1 MTAINTATGG
11 GLPEKITDPNGVYTT
26 LSWTPRNWLTSS
38 VLATSAGNLTSSFT
52 YDSAGNLTRTT
63 LPDSSYLAY
72 GYDNAHRPTSITNAL
87 SESAAITYD
96 SAGDITQTLLKDA
109 SSATKRQHTATFD
122 ALGRMLTSVGGQ
134 GQTTSFSYDNNG
146 NIISIKDPL
155 NHILYRSVDQL
166 DRVTKIKDQ
175 GLSTAS
181 ISYDSHNRPLTVTDP
196 RGNVTA
202 FTYDG
207 LGNTTQISNPD
218 TLTTTYKFD
227 SAGNL
232 TKQTD
237 ARAVVTN
244 YTYDALDRLLTRTY
258 PADSTLNVSITYDQA
273 GHGDGIGHLTS
284 LTDQAGSLSRSYDE
298 RGHVTSDART
308 ITGQNYT
315 TGYTFESA
323 GRLSSITY
331 ASSGWL
337 ISYGRDSAG
346 QISYVSATQ
355 PSHSPV
361 NLASYVKH
369 MPFGPASSWTY
380 GNGVTDT
387 RTFDLDYRMTSVRD
401 TGTGDIQYLSYS
413 WNAFNNVTGITD
425 HVNAAKNQSFTY
437 DRTGQITFASGGYG
451 AGSVTYNSN
460 SSRLT
465 AAGLTYTI
473 PGTSNRVKKLAL
485 ANILYTS
492 SGNIT
497 SIGLDVSTYN
507 KANQMALVAISGGV
521 TSGYNYDAFGQ
532 RLKLKTNTSPF
543 QVQIYDLSGH
553 MLTETSQAATPVETD
568 YAYMDDM
575 PLSAIQPGA
584 ATISALHTDN
594 IGTVQKATDASKTL
608 VWACAYN
615 AFGTCTPSPAS
626 ITQSLRLPGMINDA
640 TGLYHW
646 GFRDYNKTLGQGM
659 EADPLGITPWLA
671 ALGLRLR

>member
-1 MTAINTATGG
+1 M
-11 GLPEKITDPNGVYTT
+11 
-26 LSWTPRNWLTSS
+26 
-38 VLATSAGNLTSSFT
+38 TSA
-52 YDSAGNLTRTT
+52 
-63 LPDSSYLAY
+63 
-72 GYDNAHRPTSITNAL
+72 
-87 SESAAITYD
+87 
-96 SAGDITQTLLKDA
+96 
-109 SSATKRQHTATFD
+109 
-122 ALGRMLTSVGGQ
+122 
-134 GQTTSFSYDNNG
+134 
-146 NIISIKDPL
+146 
-155 NHILYRSVDQL
+155 
-166 DRVTKIKDQ
+166 
-175 GLSTAS
+175 
-181 ISYDSHNRPLTVTDP
+181 
-196 RGNVTA
+196 
-202 FTYDG
+202 
-207 LGNTTQISNPD
+207 
-218 TLTTTYKFD
+218 
-227 SAGNL
+227 
-232 TKQTD
+232 
-237 ARAVVTN
+237 
-244 YTYDALDRLLTRTY
+244 
-258 PADSTLNVSITYDQA
+258 A
-273 GHGDGIGHLTS
+273 GH
-284 LTDQAGSLSRSYDE
+284 E
-298 RGHVTSDART
+298 RRRT

-315 TGYTFESA
+315 TGYTYESA

-387 RTFDLDYRMTSVRD
+387 RTYDLDYRMTSVRD

-532 RLKLKTNTSPF
+532 RLELKTNTSPF

-615 AFGTCTPSPAS
+615 AFGACTPSPGS
-626 ITQSLRLPGMINDA
+626 IIQSLRLPGMINDA

-659 EADPLGITPWLA
+659 EADPLGIMPWLLILPSASVNPYPYAANNPITNLDPLGLWQLTVTVAKGGA
-671 ALGLRLR
+671 ALRVTTGINNGQPNVGYQFGVGAGWSIAFDPNKSENVPPHGEVGLIGEGRIGRGVGVDISDYISNLNSELIFSAGVPGTKHTSFSIGVKDGQLEEPNVSFTWGESAFFGIGPTIYQPNLVNIATDPCKISGSY